1 MTTSFSRRMALRG
14 ALALSAAA
22 FATTAHAQAQSQTE
36 IPVGWVLPL
45 SGGSAAIGQ
54 QARTG
59 VQIAVDQINAA
70 GGIKALN
77 GAKLK
82 LVFADSQS
90 KPDIGVSETERLIQR
105 ENVAVMSGA
114 FNSAVTFPATEV
126 AERYKT
132 PWIVMGAVKD
142 EITER
147 NFKYVFRINNKAT
160 YDAREQLDAIDLLK
174 KETGQGPKTLA
185 MFYEGSDWGRSHAAN
200 VRKLAKERGYTLV
213 LDEAAPPNQVDF
225 SAQLLKIRAARPDAL
240 IAAFYTP
247 DHLLLSRQ
255 MLEQQLNLPYGVHSV
270 GGGTED
276 PSFYKAIS
284 PKAVAY
290 YFVQED
296 RQVDALQ
303 GERLPEFADVEAK
316 FKAQLGYD
324 MSAYGAQGFAVMYV
338 IKDALERAR
347 SADRQ
352 ALRDAVAATDLTAG
366 PALYAGYQRIK
377 FDEQGQNT
385 FAHGAI
391 SQNLNG
397 QRRTVWPAES
407 RSPDTK
413 PAWPVPAFGAR
424 S

>member
-1 MTTSFSRRMALRG
+1 MTTSFSRRVALRG

-22 FATTAHAQAQSQTE
+22 FATTAQVQAQSQTE
-36 IPVGWVLPL
+36 ISVGWVLPL

-160 YDAREQLDAIDLLK
+160 YDAREQLDAI
-174 KETGQGPKTLA
+174 
-185 MFYEGSDWGRSHAAN
+185 
-200 VRKLAKERGYTLV
+200 
-213 LDEAAPPNQVDF
+213 
-225 SAQLLKIRAARPDAL
+225 
-240 IAAFYTP
+240 
-247 DHLLLSRQ
+247 
-255 MLEQQLNLPYGVHSV
+255 
-270 GGGTED
+270 
-276 PSFYKAIS
+276 
-284 PKAVAY
+284 
-290 YFVQED
+290 
-296 RQVDALQ
+296 
-303 GERLPEFADVEAK
+303 
-316 FKAQLGYD
+316 
-324 MSAYGAQGFAVMYV
+324 
-338 IKDALERAR
+338 
-347 SADRQ
+347 
-352 ALRDAVAATDLTAG
+352 
-366 PALYAGYQRIK
+366 
-377 FDEQGQNT
+377 
-385 FAHGAI
+385 
-391 SQNLNG
+391 
-397 QRRTVWPAES
+397 
-407 RSPDTK
+407 
-413 PAWPVPAFGAR
+413 
-424 S
+424 

>member
-1 MTTSFSRRMALRG
+1 MTHTFSRRGVLAMA
-14 ALALSAAA
+14 ATVALSS
-22 FATTAHAQAQSQTE
+22 TAMAQAE

-54 QARTG
+54 QSRTG

-70 GGIKALN
+70 GGIKSMN

-82 LVFADSQS
+82 LIFGDSQS

-105 ENVAVMSGA
+105 ENVAVIGGA
-114 FNSAVTFPATEV
+114 FNSAVTFPASEV

-132 PWIVMGAVKD
+132 PWVTMGAVKD

-160 YDAREQLDAIDLLK
+160 YDAREQMDAIDLLK
-174 KETGQGPKTLA
+174 KETGKGPKTLA
-185 MFYEGSDWGRSHAAN
+185 MFYEGSDWGRSHASN
-200 VRKLAKERGYTLV
+200 VRKLAKERGYEIV

-225 SAQLLKIRAARPDAL
+225 SAQLLKIRAAKPDAL

-255 MLEQQLNLPYGVHSV
+255 LLEQRLDLPFGLHSV

-276 PSFYKAIS
+276 PSFYKAIA

-303 GERLPEFADVEAK
+303 GERFPEYSDLETK
-316 FKAQLGYD
+316 FKAALGYD
-324 MSAYGAQGFAVMYV
+324 MSAYGAQGFSVMYV
-338 IKDALERAR
+338 IKDALERAG
-347 SADRQ
+347 SADRVK
-352 ALRDAVAATDLTAG
+352 LRDALAATDITKG
-366 PALYAGYQRIK
+366 PAMYVGYQRIK

-407 RSPDTK
+407 RASDTK
-413 PAWPVPAFGAR
+413 PVWPVPGFGAR